1 MPSMGR
7 NFYCIWRASYRTIFF
22 SPTKGR
28 AFMKNET
35 PPVSISFSQNASF
48 IFFHLFP
55 LISNGYMFHK
65 KNIKNSAST
74 LHRVIPSKQGVP
86 EINSCAYWLIWMLRN
101 LNWITTCSNFE
112 LWVEQRMFNSF
123 IDQQP
128 HFHKG
133 SLNL

>member
-1 MPSMGR
+1 MVGFTHGKAQGELYLECQVWAE
-7 NFYCIWRASYRTIFF
+7 NFYCIWRASYRTNFF

-35 PPVSISFSQNASF
+35 PPPVSISFSQNASF
-48 IFFHLFP
+48 YFFHLFP

-86 EINSCAYWLIWMLRN
+86 EINSCAY
-101 LNWITTCSNFE
+101 
-112 LWVEQRMFNSF
+112 
-123 IDQQP
+123 
-128 HFHKG
+128 
-133 SLNL
+133 